1 MNKRI
6 VKYIFIATM
15 IIIIVIVLDYF
26 NVLYFISKNLN
37 FDFLNIFANSL
48 IIVLMF
54 CITYVLIEKRNL
66 EIEIEK
72 KKNKTNALYY
82 MLMRSYINCQSTFEI
97 INDPNILKNHIVP
110 KCNFNA
116 TKDEFIEIQKNSP
129 FEFNSQI
136 IDMMLDG
143 DVEKNLIMEYF
154 SIKSMYNKYLNMKI
168 VFFDI
173 DDYKDEKSRELKKI
187 IEKDKNE
194 LSSKL
199 NNAMK
204 KIDKLI

>member
-15 IIIIVIVLDYF
+15 IMSIVIVLDYF
-26 NVLYFISKNLN
+26 NVLYFISRNLN
-37 FDFLNIFANSL
+37 FDFLNIFVNSL

-54 CITYVLIEKRNL
+54 CITYILIQKRNL
-66 EIEIEK
+66 EIETEK

-82 MLMRSYINCQSTFEI
+82 MLMRSYTNCQNMFEI
-97 INDPNILKNHIVP
+97 INDPDILKNYIVP
-110 KCNFNA
+110 KCNFNV

-154 SIKSMYNKYLNMKI
+154 SIKSMYSKYLNMKI

-173 DDYKDEKSRELKKI
+173 DDYKDEKSRELKNI

-194 LSSKL
+194 LFCKL
-199 NNAMK
+199 NNAME